1 MSYSRKSPWGQSIA
15 SGTKGW
21 ESGGM
26 NSMKL
31 GFLGGL
37 LLVASIPLIS
47 FAAEFRVGD
56 QPSFPA
62 GESIANDLYL
72 AGGNVSSAGELT
84 GDLAAAGGNV
94 LVNSAVS
101 ADALL
106 SGGTVTVLG
115 AIEGDLRF
123 GAGNVTVQGA
133 VGGDVIGAGGQLSL
147 TGPSIGGD
155 VALAGGSITISA
167 PIQGVVHITGG
178 DVRIDAPI
186 QGNVFVKAESLTL
199 GPKAVLAGNL
209 TYTANAPVALEDGAL
224 VRGTTEFNERPDRVS
239 KAGIAAAL
247 LALLSL
253 WMFAKFLMLLLG
265 AAALAYFFN
274 RYSRE
279 LVATAAMQPWVE
291 MLRGLV
297 IVIVLPV
304 LSGMLLLSVIGIPLG
319 LIGMLAFMLMLIFAH
334 LASSVVIGSVAHK
347 WIRHP
352 AGYTVN
358 WKTVLLGV
366 TIVFFLSLIPFL
378 GAIVKAAA
386 CLITLGA
393 ALNIKWAV
401 ASEWR

>member
-1 MSYSRKSPWGQSIA
+1 
-15 SGTKGW
+15 
-21 ESGGM
+21 
-26 NSMKL
+26 MKL

-62 GESIANDLYL
+62 GESIINDLYL
-72 AGGNVSSAGELT
+72 VGGNVSSAGTVT
-84 GDLAAAGGNV
+84 GDLSAIGGNI
-94 LVNSAVS
+94 LVNSVVS

-115 AIEGDLRF
+115 ATEGDLRF
-123 GAGNVTVQGA
+123 GAGNVTLQGA
-133 VGGDVIGAGGQLSL
+133 VGGDVIGAGGQLSF

-155 VALAGGSITISA
+155 VAVAGGSISISS
-167 PIQGVVHITGG
+167 PIQGMVRIAGG

-199 GPKAVLAGNL
+199 GPKAVLAGSL
-209 TYTANAPVALEDGAL
+209 TYTANAPATLEEGAV
-224 VRGTTEFNERPDRVS
+224 VRGATQFNERPDRVS

-279 LVATAAMQPWVE
+279 LVATAATQPWVE

-297 IVIVLPV
+297 VLIVLPV
-304 LSGMLLLSVIGIPLG
+304 VSGVLVLSVIGIPLG
-319 LIGMLAFMLMLIFAH
+319 LIGFLSFMLMLVFAH
-334 LASSVVIGSVAHK
+334 LASSVVIGSIAHK

-352 AGYTVN
+352 AGYIVN

-366 TIVFFLSLIPFL
+366 TIVFFMSLVPFL
-378 GAIVKAAA
+378 GALIKAVA

-393 ALNIKWAV
+393 ALNIKWAI
-401 ASEWR
+401 ANEWR

>member
-1 MSYSRKSPWGQSIA
+1 
-15 SGTKGW
+15 
-21 ESGGM
+21 M

-31 GFLGGL
+31 GFFGGL

-62 GESIANDLYL
+62 GESITNDLYL
-72 AGGNVSSAGELT
+72 VGGNVSSSGMVT
-84 GDLAAAGGNV
+84 GDLAATGGNV
-94 LVNSAVS
+94 LINSAVS

-106 SGGTVTVLG
+106 GGGTLTVLG
-115 AIEGDLRF
+115 DIEGDLRF
-123 GAGNVTVQGA
+123 GGGNVTIQGT
-133 VGGDVIGAGGQLSL
+133 VGGDIVGAGGQLSL
-147 TGPSIGGD
+147 SGESIAGD
-155 VALAGGSITISA
+155 VAVAGGSISIASA
-167 PIQGVVHITGG
+167 IQGTVHIAGG

-186 QGNVFVKAESLTL
+186 NGNVFVKAESLTL
-199 GPKAVLAGNL
+199 GPKAALNGNL
-209 TYTANAPVALEDGAL
+209 TYTAQSPATLESGAV
-224 VRGTTEFNERPDRVS
+224 VRGATEYNEKPDPVS

-279 LVATAAMQPWVE
+279 LVATAATQPWVE

-297 IVIVLPV
+297 VLIVLPIVSGV
-304 LSGMLLLSVIGIPLG
+304 LLMSVIGIPLG
-319 LIGMLAFMLMLIFAH
+319 ILGMLAFGMMLVFAH

-352 AGYTVN
+352 AGYIVN